1 MPGLYLSLSMAA
13 RSLEAQRVGLDIA
26 GQNIA
31 NLNTPG
37 YARRR
42 VELAEVVN
50 GTGGVEVLGT
60 RALRDAVL
68 DARARNALP
77 VEAREG
83 ALAGALALVET
94 TIGPP
99 GQGLDGR
106 LAAFFDAWSALSADP
121 SSPVARDTVVLQGR
135 QLAASFNDIAARL
148 ADSARLAD
156 NGIRGAVGEVN
167 TLTAQIA
174 SLNEAIAVAG
184 AGEGDIEALRDQQ
197 QIALESL
204 SKLTA
209 VSVLTR
215 KDGGVDVT
223 IPSGRALVIG
233 ASSYDV
239 ELGSDANGYATM
251 SLNGAVVTGDFTTGR
266 IGGLAAARDTHIP
279 AYLARLD
286 DIAYQVAQQVNTLHQ
301 TGTDLAGNP
310 GGDFFTAPAVVAGAA
325 ASFSMNAAIVGN
337 TNLIAASQTG
347 APGDNGI
354 ARAIAALR
362 DEDTVSG
369 GTATFTEGWAQLAY
383 SVGADVES
391 ALAQQQSAR
400 DVSEQVQ
407 RLRDQVSGV
416 SLDEEAASLLKFQRA
431 YEANAKYFTVVD
443 SALQTLMSLVGR

>member
-50 GTGGVEVLGT
+50 STGGVEVLGT

-184 AGEGDIEALRDQQ
+184 AAE
-197 QIALESL
+197 
-204 SKLTA
+204 
-209 VSVLTR
+209 
-215 KDGGVDVT
+215 
-223 IPSGRALVIG
+223 
-233 ASSYDV
+233 
-239 ELGSDANGYATM
+239 
-251 SLNGAVVTGDFTTGR
+251 
-266 IGGLAAARDTHIP
+266 
-279 AYLARLD
+279 LARLTG
-286 DIAYQVAQQVNTLHQ
+286 ATLHVA
-301 TGTDLAGNP
+301 TV
-310 GGDFFTAPAVVAGAA
+310 GGATTSAMLGDPLAGAA
-325 ASFSMNAAIVGN
+325 AMSVAAEETRDELNDIVER
-337 TNLIAASQTG
+337 AAD
-347 APGDNGI
+347 P
-354 ARAIAALR
+354 ARAEGITVCTHTLIGSAAQALC
-362 DEDTVSG
+362 D
-369 GTATFTEGWAQLAY
+369 LAE
-383 SVGADVES
+383 SVGADLIVVGNRGMQGGRRFLGS
-391 ALAQQQSAR
+391 VPNTISHHAPCSVLI
-400 DVSEQVQ
+400 
-407 RLRDQVSGV
+407 
-416 SLDEEAASLLKFQRA
+416 
-431 YEANAKYFTVVD
+431 YETQHPHDA
-443 SALQTLMSLVGR
+443 